1 MSDLIKQNSSESRE
15 ADYQVLERIPEYP
28 RSPRHNETAELLP
41 VNQSF
46 SKKSIERS
54 FYSSKKYSGTGGTGG
69 SYNRSKASPSKV
81 LGDYQISMINKAFAD
96 F

>member
-1 MSDLIKQNSSESRE
+1 MEGQE
-15 ADYQVLERIPEYP
+15 LERIPEYP
-28 RSPRHNETAELLP
+28 PPPKQTENAELAA
-41 VNQSF
+41 VNTSF
-46 SKKSIERS
+46 SKKSVERS

-69 SYNRSKASPSKV
+69 TNYRSKSPGKV